1 MTETASGSNTTGDQR
16 PSLAEVLQRAREL
29 IADENNWCQGVYAL
43 NRHGRI
49 VNVEDRFAVRFCM
62 NGALARAAG
71 LSINEVEKGEIMRH
85 LRPFLNGNNL
95 HFAHRFNDTHAHAE
109 VLAAFDK
116 AISSLHE
123 RESPNTSGEQ
133 PRSQEGLVP

>member
-1 MTETASGSNTTGDQR
+1 MTSSTSGPIATGDQR
-16 PSLAEVLQRAREL
+16 PSIVDVLQRAREL
-29 IADENNWCQGVYAL
+29 ITDENNWCQGVYAL

-95 HFAHRFNDTHAHAE
+95 HFAHRFNDDHTHAE

-116 AISSLHE
+116 AIASIRE
-123 RESPNTSGEQ
+123 RETPITGGNGTQ
-133 PRSQEGLVP
+133 SQEGLVP